1 MRLKTQLVIIGVALF
16 LIDRSLDF
24 LFNVLSADE
33 QVVNWYKGHHVIVL
47 WISGVLVIAGII
59 LAIFNINK
67 GGESKQEH
75 GHTISTPMSAAFAN
89 KDEKFLREQLARHQE
104 NRRQLLKQKSIYAAG
119 EEPLHL
125 LNQIAAEEK
134 AIKEIEQQLRK

>member
-1 MRLKTQLVIIGVALF
+1 MSVKTQRFVGVMLF
-16 LIDRSLDF
+16 LLGLALGLVSDLLASDEAIQHWYQAYRTWI
-24 LFNVLSADE
+24 LSGA
-33 QVVNWYKGHHVIVL
+33 GLLIL
-47 WISGVLVIAGII
+47 TGII
-59 LAIFNINK
+59 LISISIKK
-67 GGESKQEH
+67 GDQPTTPQKDGAPS
-75 GHTISTPMSAAFAN
+75 HTTITSE
-89 KDEKFLREQLARHQE
+89 DEEFLREQLARHQE